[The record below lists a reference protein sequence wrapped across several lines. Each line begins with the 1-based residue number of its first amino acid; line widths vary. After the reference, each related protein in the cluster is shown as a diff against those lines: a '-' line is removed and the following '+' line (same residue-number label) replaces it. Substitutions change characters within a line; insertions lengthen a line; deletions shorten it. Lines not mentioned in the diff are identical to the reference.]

1 MNIQPNAPPVAMA
14 APAAPMATQQIGKAL
29 DNVKGTLTNTFDEF
43 SNQASAGVGATS
55 EFLTSN
61 TIIAKFAFILLILVV
76 FLILFNLGLTIIGY
90 FTEPPQDPYLVNGMI
105 EGTFSKVVKQDP
117 KQANS
122 IQIFRSNDQ
131 SKGMEFTWSTW
142 IYLNDLG
149 TKDGQYQHI
158 FSKGDGNF
166 DMTSNLSKVNNA
178 PGLYVNPNNNS
189 LRIKM
194 DTVASNDSNTT
205 IDIDNIPIK
214 KWVHIALRL
223 QNTVLDV
230 YINGVIV
237 NRLLLNNTPKQNYG
251 DVYICQNGGFSGKL
265 SNLRY
270 YNRALNVFE
279 INSIVSAGPN
289 LKVAEDALPVGGF
302 KYLSSQWY
310 SSKY

>member
-1 MNIQPNAPPVAMA
+1 MNIQPNAPPIAIA
-14 APAAPMATQQIGKAL
+14 NAAPMASQQIGKAL
-29 DNVKGTLTNTFDEF
+29 DNVKGSLTNTFDEF
-43 SNQASAGVGATS
+43 SSQASAGVGATS

-76 FLILFNLGLTIIGY
+76 FLILFNLGVSIIGY
-90 FTEPPQDPYLVNGMI
+90 FTEPSPDPYLVNGMI
-105 EGTFSKVVKQDP
+105 DGTFAKVVKQDP
-117 KQANS
+117 KLTDS

-142 IYLNDLG
+142 LYLNDLG
-149 TKDGQYQHI
+149 KDDDKYQHI

-166 DMTSNLSKVNNA
+166 DTTTNLSTVNNS
-178 PGLYVNPNNNS
+178 PGVYIRPMTNS
-189 LRIKM
+189 LHIKM
-194 DTVASNDSNTT
+194 DTVSRSDANTT
-205 IDIDNIPIK
+205 INIDNIPIK
-214 KWVHIALRL
+214 KWVHIGLRL

-237 NRLLLNNTPKQNYG
+237 NRLLLDNTPKQNYG

-270 YNRALNVFE
+270 YSRALNVFE
-279 INSIVSAGPN
+279 INNIVSAGPN
-289 LKVAEDALPVGGF
+289 MKVAEEAKQVGGF

>member
-1 MNIQPNAPPVAMA
+1 MNIQPNAPPIAVA
-14 APAAPMATQQIGKAL
+14 APSAPMATQQIGKAL
-29 DNVKGTLTNTFDEF
+29 DNVKGSLTNTFDDF
-43 SNQASAGVGATS
+43 SNQASAGVGATT

-76 FLILFNLGLTIIGY
+76 FLILFNLGLAIIGY

-105 EGTFSKVVKQDP
+105 DGTFSKVVKQDP
-117 KQANS
+117 KQSNS

-142 IYLNDLG
+142 IYLNNLG

-166 DMTSNLSKVNNA
+166 DTDKNLSKVNNA
-178 PGLYVNPNNNS
+178 PGLYVNPMNNS
-189 LRIKM
+189 LHIKM
-194 DTVASNDSNTT
+194 DTVASDDSNTT

-237 NRLLLNNTPKQNYG
+237 NRLLLKNTPKQNYG
-251 DVYICQNGGFSGKL
+251 DVYICQNQGFSGQL

-270 YNRALNVFE
+270 YSRALNVFE
-279 INSIVSAGPN
+279 INSVVSAGPN
-289 LKVAEDALPVGGF
+289 LKVADDARPTGGF

>member
-166 DMTSNLSKVNNA
+166 DMSSNLSKVNNA

-189 LRIKM
+189 FRIKM

-289 LKVAEDALPVGGF
+289 LKVAEEARPVGGY

>member
-14 APAAPMATQQIGKAL
+14 ASSAPMATQQIGKAL
-29 DNVKGTLTNTFDEF
+29 DNVKDSLTNTFDDF
-43 SNQASAGVGATS
+43 SNQASAGVGATT

-76 FLILFNLGLTIIGY
+76 FLILFNLGLAIIGY

-105 EGTFSKVVKQDP
+105 DGTFSKVVKQDP
-117 KQANS
+117 KQSNS

-166 DMTSNLSKVNNA
+166 DMDKNLSKVNNA

-189 LRIKM
+189 FRIKM

-251 DVYICQNGGFSGKL
+251 DVYICQNKGFSGKL

-270 YNRALNVFE
+270 YSRALNVFE

-289 LKVAEDALPVGGF
+289 LKVAEEARPVGGY

>member
-1 MNIQPNAPPVAMA
+1 MNIQPNAPPIAIA
-14 APAAPMATQQIGKAL
+14 NAAPMASQQIGKAL
-29 DNVKGTLTNTFDEF
+29 DNVKGSLTNTFDEF
-43 SNQASAGVGATS
+43 SSQASAGVGATS

-76 FLILFNLGLTIIGY
+76 FLILFNLGIAIIGY
-90 FTEPPQDPYLVNGMI
+90 FTEPSPNPYLVNGMI

-117 KQANS
+117 KQADS

-142 IYLNDLG
+142 LYLNDFG
-149 TKDGQYQHI
+149 TEEGKYQHV

-166 DMTSNLSKVNNA
+166 NTTTNLSTVNNG
-178 PGLYVNPNNNS
+178 PGLYINPTKNS
-189 LRIKM
+189 LHIKM
-194 DTVASNDSNTT
+194 DTVSRSDDNTT

-214 KWVHIALRL
+214 KWVHIGLRL
-223 QNTVLDV
+223 QNTILDV

-237 NRLLLNNTPKQNYG
+237 ERLLLDNTPKQNYG

-270 YNRALNVFE
+270 YSRALNVFE
-279 INSIVSAGPN
+279 INNIVSAGPN
-289 LKVAEDALPVGGF
+289 MKVAEEAKQVGGF